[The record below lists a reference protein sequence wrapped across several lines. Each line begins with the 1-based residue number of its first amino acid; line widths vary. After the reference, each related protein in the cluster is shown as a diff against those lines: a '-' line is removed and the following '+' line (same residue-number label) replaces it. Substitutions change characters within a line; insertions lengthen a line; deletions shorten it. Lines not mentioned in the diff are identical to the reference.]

1 MSTESRRVERTL
13 GRLGLGVAVA
23 VVGVMILDLMADM
36 RVRRSAKG
44 AVSGRGIRVR
54 NAITVARSP
63 EEAYSFWRNF
73 ENLPRFMT
81 HLESVQAMDHRRSYW
96 KAKAPFGATVEWAAE
111 ITEDLPNRLIAWRS
125 LEGADVPNSG
135 QVRFIP
141 VPGGEGVEVRIDLT
155 YDPPGGLVGA
165 TIARWFGEEPSR
177 QVDEDLRRFKLV
189 LE

>member
-1 MSTESRRVERTL
+1 MSTESRRVARTL
-13 GRLGLGVAVA
+13 GRMGFGVAVA
-23 VVGVMILDLMADM
+23 VIAVTILDLIAGT
-36 RVRRSAKG
+36 RVHRSAKG

-54 NAITVARSP
+54 KAITVASSP

-81 HLESVQAMDHRRSYW
+81 HLESVQVMDDRRSYW
-96 KAKAPFGATVEWAAE
+96 KARAPLGATVEWAAE

-125 LEGADVPNSG
+125 LEGADVANSG
-135 QVRFIP
+135 QVTFIP
-141 VPGGEGVEVRIDLT
+141 VPGGRAVEVRVDLT

-165 TIARWFGEEPSR
+165 TIARLFGEEPSR
-177 QVDEDLRRFKLV
+177 QVSEDLRRLKLV